1 MPRITISIP
10 EDLREKLTD
19 PRVRKSINLSRVCQ
33 KALAREA
40 RRILDLP
47 LDLTRVEGMLQRL
60 RSDQEVLEDQWF
72 AKGGQAARDWVENEA
87 PYAWLRRFG
96 QLAPSKRLTLLR
108 RHPPKGLASRLEQIR
123 DLPDFDERNFLKG
136 WIHAT
141 SLLWELIERN
151 L

>member
-19 PRVRKSINLSRVCQ
+19 PRVRKSINLSRICQ
-33 KALAREA
+33 KALSREV

-47 LDLTRVEGMLQRL
+47 LDLARMEGMLQRL
-60 RSDQEVLEDQWF
+60 RSDQEIMEDQWF

-96 QLAPSKRLTLLR
+96 QLGPSQRLTMLR
-108 RHPPKGLASRLEQIR
+108 RQPPTGLASCLEQIR
-123 DLPDFDERNFLKG
+123 DLPDFDEGNFLRG
-136 WIHAT
+136 WEYTT